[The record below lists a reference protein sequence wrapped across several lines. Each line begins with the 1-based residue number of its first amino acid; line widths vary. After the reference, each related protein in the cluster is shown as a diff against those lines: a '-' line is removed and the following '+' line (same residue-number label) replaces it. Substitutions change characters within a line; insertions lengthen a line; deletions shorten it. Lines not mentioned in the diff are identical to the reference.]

1 MSWDEWDDLDDYEDP
16 ELYNDDDDDDYHESE
31 SDHGDVEYDDDDEY
45 DDEYDGDDDADDDD
59 EYDGDEDTYIPYD
72 IPRVTGLRDLVPSVT
87 YEKGLNYYRMG
98 RVRSLSVSRGSYFK
112 IDSEVQGTR
121 LYSCTIWLDDS
132 GSIRDHDCDCPAHS
146 KYSGP
151 CKHII
156 ATLMELR
163 HRSDP
168 S

>member
-16 ELYNDDDDDDYHESE
+16 ELYNDDDDYHESE
-31 SDHGDVEYDDDDEY
+31 SDRDGDA
-45 DDEYDGDDDADDDD
+45 YDGD
-59 EYDGDEDTYIPYD
+59 EYDGDEYDDDECEDEDATYIPYD
-72 IPRVTGLRDLVPSVT
+72 IPRVAGLRDLVPSVT